1 MNATEEQ
8 RILKIVPVPVE
19 QLLLDPENPRLDCIV
34 TLRKKGFHWP
44 QAVA

>member
-1 MNATEEQ
+1 MNATEEE

-19 QLLLDPENPRLDCIV
+19 QLLLDPG
-34 TLRKKGFHWP
+34 KKGFHWP